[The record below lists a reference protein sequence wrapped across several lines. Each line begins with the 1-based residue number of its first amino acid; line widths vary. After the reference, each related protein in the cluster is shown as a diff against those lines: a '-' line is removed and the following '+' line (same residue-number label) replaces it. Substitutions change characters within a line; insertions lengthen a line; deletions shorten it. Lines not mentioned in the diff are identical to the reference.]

1 MGRSTWPKRQ
11 CCPPVL
17 ASLLSDPLPRTAKAT
32 TLEGGGIRID
42 ISGIFI
48 HSSESQGKGKPSACP
63 GLLVPEGCFAV
74 VSHRSSPPEALTRAS
89 DLSPLPSPAL
99 PSQHAEQA
107 DSVHA
112 QVTGRGPVPLLCSR
126 SRVFGSSW
134 VHRHD
139 HAERRQMHRGGKG
152 SSQTFTGRESF
163 SLTGCFRR
171 LVCPVGSAA
180 LLLLLWLNRF
190 FSPSSIVRRGFRL
203 FFSINRITAYSRS
216 AAENAAFS
224 VNVTL
229 SF

>member
-17 ASLLSDPLPRTAKAT
+17 ASLLSGPLPRTAKAT

-74 VSHRSSPPEALTRAS
+74 VSHRSSPPEVLTRAS
-89 DLSPLPSPAL
+89 DLSPLPSPVL

-152 SSQTFTGRESF
+152 SSQTCQKKREIFTHRLFPS
-163 SLTGCFRR
+163 TGVPRR
-171 LVCPVGSAA
+171 LCCAAAVALAEQVLQPFVDCPT
-180 LLLLLWLNRF
+180 RF
-190 FSPSSIVRRGFRL
+190 PPL
-203 FFSINRITAYSRS
+203 FQHQQYHSVLKKRS
-216 AAENAAFS
+216 
-224 VNVTL
+224 
-229 SF
+229 